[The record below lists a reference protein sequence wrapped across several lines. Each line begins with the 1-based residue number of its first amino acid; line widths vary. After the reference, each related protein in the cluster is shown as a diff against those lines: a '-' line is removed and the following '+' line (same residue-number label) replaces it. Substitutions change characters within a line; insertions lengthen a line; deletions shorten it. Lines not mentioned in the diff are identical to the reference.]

1 MRDAEKKTYHKEKK
15 SRKVSWD
22 FNEYFH
28 STKIKED
35 SWKHGSLDE
44 YLKS

>member
-1 MRDAEKKTYHKEKK
+1 MQKKNITQRKK

-44 YLKS
+44 YFKS